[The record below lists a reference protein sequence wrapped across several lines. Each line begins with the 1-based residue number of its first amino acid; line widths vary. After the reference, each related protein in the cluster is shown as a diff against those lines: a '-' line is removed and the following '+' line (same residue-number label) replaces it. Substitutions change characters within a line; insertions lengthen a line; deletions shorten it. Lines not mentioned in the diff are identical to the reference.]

1 MAYNRRNILLRIIQ
15 IQEFTLEQTTRGVTQ
30 EFVYNNHVF
39 PTYRISRRTFY
50 SYLAIN
56 AKAEIKR
63 IENNR
68 KLQMSLF
75 Q

>member
-15 IQEFTLEQTTRGVTQ
+15 IQEFTLEHTMKGVTQ
-30 EFVYNNHVF
+30 EFVYKNHVY
-39 PTYRISRRTFY
+39 PTYRISRRTYY
-50 SYLAIN
+50 SYLATP

-63 IENNR
+63 IETTK

-75 Q
+75 